1 MAAAIEG
8 VFHYAF
14 VSHIKP
20 RKADPKKA
28 QHIFISVAAHQ
39 HSLMLNRDLAAQWA
53 SKTLPVKA
61 VDLWFAATGLERR
74 KDLFTALQV
83 SSSTLSRAK
92 PDTTLDAAVT
102 ERMLRQSDLF
112 VRAAE
117 VFGDEGTAWM
127 TKPHALLG
135 GKAPVEFATNE
146 FGGAKVRAILNAI
159 EYGGVV

>member
-1 MAAAIEG
+1 MAAAIDG
-8 VFHYAF
+8 VFQHAF
-14 VSHIKP
+14 VPHIKP
-20 RKADPKKA
+20 RKVDPK
-28 QHIFISVAAHQ
+28 QTQNIFVMMAAHHQ
-39 HSLMLNRDLAAQWA
+39 SPMLNRDLAAQWA
-53 SKTLPVKA
+53 SRNLPVKA

-74 KDLFTALQV
+74 KDLFTALQL

-117 VFGDEGTAWM
+117 VFGEEGTAWM
-127 TKPHALLG
+127 TKPHDLLG
-135 GKAPVEFATNE
+135 GKAPVEYAANE